1 MALKTHCKITVSKT
15 FTDYNGKE
23 YTFEANKL
31 NSVTVSTKMF
41 PIAKAIG
48 TAVGAG
54 IDNSKVGMTWTAFTM
69 QIQDN
74 LNGELFEEIR
84 DLLFAEL
91 FCDKERVTYDWFDED
106 EYRSGMLMDIFFWL
120 AKENFGNFIVR
131 NGMFQRCKTKLEAM
145 VGTDLTEKVEELL
158 NSKN

>member
-15 FTDYNGKE
+15 FTDYSGKE
-23 YTFEANKL
+23 YTFKANKL

-54 IDNSKVGMTWTAFTM
+54 IDNSRVGMTWTAFSM

-91 FCDKERVTYDWFDED
+91 FCDEERVTYDWFDED

-131 NGMFQRCKTKLEAM
+131 NGMFQHYKKKLETL
-145 VGTDLTEKVEELL
+145 VGTDLTEKLEEVL
-158 NSKN
+158 NNMN